1 MKNENKSEEVKRAIE
16 IALSGVTSG
25 SAEEFTERV
34 LQALDRKKV
43 LRYHN
48 EGVINLLSTAGRV
61 LVVLM
66 EDPTM
71 TQRAVAVYLGL
82 SETMIDRTV
91 KSLIAAG
98 LITKTKVNRQN
109 VYQINKNLVENH
121 PDIQRVISAIVNDQT
136 VDADEQT
143 EEDPF

>member
-16 IALSGVTSG
+16 NALSGVTSG

-91 KSLIAAG
+91 KSLITAG

-121 PDIQRVISAIVNDQT
+121 PDIQRVISAIVNDQP
-136 VDADEQT
+136 VNIDQQI

>member
-1 MKNENKSEEVKRAIE
+1 MKNDNKSEEVKRAIE
-16 IALSGVTSG
+16 DALSGATSG

-48 EGVINLLSTAGRV
+48 EGVVNLLSTAGRV

-71 TQRAVAVYLGL
+71 TQRAVAIYLGL

-91 KSLIAAG
+91 KSLANAG

-109 VYQINKNLVENH
+109 VYQINKKLIENH
-121 PDIQRVISAIVNDQT
+121 PDIQRVISAIANDMPLEINEP
-136 VDADEQT
+136 V
-143 EEDPF
+143 EEDLF

>member
-16 IALSGVTSG
+16 NALSGVTSG

-34 LQALDRKKV
+34 LQVLDRKKV

-91 KSLIAAG
+91 KSLITAG

-121 PDIQRVISAIVNDQT
+121 PDIQRVISAIVNDQP
-136 VDADEQT
+136 VNIDQQI

>member
-71 TQRAVAVYLGL
+71 TQRAIAVYLGL

-121 PDIQRVISAIVNDQT
+121 PDIQRVISVILNDQT